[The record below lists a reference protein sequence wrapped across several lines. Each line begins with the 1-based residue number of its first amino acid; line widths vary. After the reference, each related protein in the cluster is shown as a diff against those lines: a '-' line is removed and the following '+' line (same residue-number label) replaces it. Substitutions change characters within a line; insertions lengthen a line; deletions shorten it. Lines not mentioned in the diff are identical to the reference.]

1 MSVNQLEWEQI
12 KQIVDSGLPL
22 KKRPVIIVQVEDE
35 PHIKNF
41 NAIIVRADENKK
53 VWVRYLDNP
62 QTDTHYWWTGN
73 SNNKVGLNPQVYSA
87 IFLGDTYDSIS
98 GISPEDFIED
108 GYDDIFDFNKESFRF
123 MKGSK
128 EYPYLSG
135 KFGNIYTNQYFN
147 EIHSR
152 GYQTYFTPIASLPTT
167 TSHIPSEIH
176 GQLKNNPEIKRI
188 SSAYTDKLAIF
199 EILSRHSSNFY
210 PRHEQM
216 NKELNK
222 LKNATNN
229 TEQSQSS
236 QTHPSHF
243 TWINSL
249 DFMREFIITT
259 GFELH
264 KYRSKT
270 KLKLRNHDFDLGYDF
285 ELLLKTEPND
295 VASITQI
302 KNEIFSKLND
312 ILKPIDISELLEAYG
327 KKNNLQITLFDIFKN
342 PEKSYEIE
350 YYEYGNLSSTDLVVI
365 YSFNDNYEEISI

>member
-1 MSVNQLEWEQI
+1 MSVNHLEWEHI

-22 KKRPVIIVQVEDE
+22 KKRPVIIVQLEDE

-41 NAIIVRADENKK
+41 NAVIVRADENKK

-62 QTDTHYWWTGN
+62 QVEKHYWWTGN
-73 SNNKVGLNPQVYSA
+73 SDNKVGLNPQAYSA
-87 IFLGDTYDSIS
+87 VFLGDSYDSIS
-98 GISPEDFIED
+98 GIIPEDFVED
-108 GYDDIFDFNKESFRF
+108 GYDDIFDFKKESFRF

-135 KFGNIYTNQYFN
+135 KFGNIYTNQYFD

-176 GQLKNNPEIKRI
+176 GQLKNNPELKRI
-188 SSAYTDKLAIF
+188 PSVYTDKLAIF

-210 PRHEQM
+210 PLHELM
-216 NKELNK
+216 GKELNK
-222 LKNATNN
+222 MKAN
-229 TEQSQSS
+229 TQSKSPS
-236 QTHPSHF
+236 KSPSHF

-249 DFMREFIITT
+249 DFMREFIVTT
-259 GFELH
+259 GFELY

-270 KLKLRNHDFDLGYDF
+270 KLNLKNRNFDLGHDF
-285 ELLLKTEPND
+285 ELLLQTEPND
-295 VASITQI
+295 DATVTEI
-302 KNEIFSKLND
+302 KNRIMTQLHD
-312 ILKPIDISELLEAYG
+312 ILKPVDVSELLEAYG
-327 KKNNLQITLFDIFKN
+327 KKNHLQITLFDILKN

-350 YYEYGNLSSTDLVVI
+350 YYEYGNLNESNLIVI
-365 YSFNDNYEEISI
+365 YSFNDNYEEITA